1 MPVKTTALSPQRRRP
16 ATIHPAAA
24 PQLKQLFPRD
34 QQPPRD
40 RILRLPQL
48 KTKTGHAGSTIWK
61 YVQNGLL
68 PPPVR
73 VGPRHVGW
81 IESEID
87 AVIAAQVFASRLDEV
102 LDIKS
107 FVAMLISANSPS
119 RRNYVRNP
127 VVIDEPNADWESHD
141 PTPSDELVTPKQ
153 RRLMPL
159 NNTTKKRPVAKPLS
173 GRSKTIEVT
182 LTSRVM
188 KKRGPTEILSPVSL
202 GKPGRK

>member
-1 MPVKTTALSPQRRRP
+1 MPVKSNSLYRQRRRQGTIDP
-16 ATIHPAAA
+16 ASVPELQELIARVKQA
-24 PQLKQLFPRD
+24 PS
-34 QQPPRD
+34 D

-141 PTPSDELVTPKQ
+141 PSPSDEVVKANQ
-153 RRLMPL
+153 RRLMRL
-159 NNTTKKRPVAKPLS
+159 NKTTTKRPVAKPLS